1 MICRNQNRAALPFLG
16 AADRWAA
23 CLQVSVHAG
32 PGEVPHPSVHRPALE
47 CGHGGHLSSLGA
59 ENTICN
65 IYVYVCVCV
74 QVSACS
80 VVSLCDP
87 IDCSP
92 QAPLSMGFS
101 RQEHW
106 SGFPFP
112 PPGDL
117 SNPGL
122 HCKPIFFFYHL
133 SHQGSPKYICI
144 LICVC
149 VFSLKAHLT
158 CKHRLLSHCE
168 KVSKHLWSQFLHS
181 CSQE

>member
-16 AADRWAA
+16 GADRWAA
-23 CLQVSVHAG
+23 CLRVSVHAG

-65 IYVYVCVCV
+65 IYVYVCVCASV
-74 QVSACS
+74 CVFGCLSLRPHRLQPTRPLCPWDSPGKNTGVGCHFLPQGIFPTQVCTA
-80 VVSLCDP
+80 
-87 IDCSP
+87 
-92 QAPLSMGFS
+92 S
-101 RQEHW
+101 R
-106 SGFPFP
+106 
-112 PPGDL
+112 
-117 SNPGL
+117 
-122 HCKPIFFFYHL
+122 FFFYHL

-144 LICVC
+144 LICIC